1 MKLSVVIPVYN
12 EAAGIGPT
20 LSALLNQSDT
30 DFDVVFCDNNSTDGT
45 GDLIREFAATHALD
59 WVVVEESRKGTG
71 AAADTACRAAIARG
85 ATHLARTD
93 ADCVPA
99 PNWVEAIK
107 SLFDRGFE
115 FISGWSE
122 ARRDDPPISQARV
135 RQLAAAT
142 ELAVLFGKVRPS
154 NRGHEFKGP
163 YQMTS
168 GNNMAISSALY
179 EQVGGF
185 TRTAIEEVHEDRELI
200 NAVRRVTNRYV
211 FSRRVLVY
219 ASARRVQAWGL
230 VATLEW
236 YRRHRR
242 PAGTVDVR

>member
-20 LSALLNQSDT
+20 LNALLNQSDR

-45 GDLIREFAATHALD
+45 GELIREFAAARALC
-59 WVVVEESRKGTG
+59 WVVVEEARKGTG

-93 ADCVPA
+93 ADCIPA

-122 ARRDDPPISQARV
+122 ARTDDPQFRRRGCVNSPPPPRLPRYLAKSARAIGV
-135 RQLAAAT
+135 
-142 ELAVLFGKVRPS
+142 
-154 NRGHEFKGP
+154 
-163 YQMTS
+163 TS
-168 GNNMAISSALY
+168 S
-179 EQVGGF
+179 
-185 TRTAIEEVHEDRELI
+185 
-200 NAVRRVTNRYV
+200 
-211 FSRRVLVY
+211 RVLT
-219 ASARRVQAWGL
+219 R
-230 VATLEW
+230 
-236 YRRHRR
+236 
-242 PAGTVDVR
+242 